1 MTTTIRPFN
10 PAELARIK
18 EITIEAFDGVSIDR
32 NIEDRFGPIG
42 NHNWQWRKARH
53 LDEDAAR
60 DPSGIY
66 VAEQSGQLVGYITT
80 WCDREAG
87 IGHIPNLA
95 VDQRWR
101 GQGIGRQLINYALAS
116 FRAAG
121 LALARIETLQQNE
134 IGQTLYPELG
144 FEEVARQVHY
154 CMALQP
160 DSNTA
165 H

>member
-42 NHNWQWRKARH
+42 NHNWKWRKARH

-116 FRAAG
+116 FRVAG
-121 LALARIETLQQNE
+121 LVLARIATHQQNE
-134 IGQTLYPELG
+134 ILAYEMLY
-144 FEEVARQVHY
+144 Y
-154 CMALQP
+154 
-160 DSNTA
+160 
-165 H
+165 

>member
-1 MTTTIRPFN
+1 MNTTIRPFN

-60 DPSGIY
+60 DPNGIY

-121 LALARIETLQQNE
+121 LVLARIETLQQNE
-134 IGQTLYPELG
+134 IGRTLYPELG

-160 DSNTA
+160 DSNTSQ
-165 H
+165 